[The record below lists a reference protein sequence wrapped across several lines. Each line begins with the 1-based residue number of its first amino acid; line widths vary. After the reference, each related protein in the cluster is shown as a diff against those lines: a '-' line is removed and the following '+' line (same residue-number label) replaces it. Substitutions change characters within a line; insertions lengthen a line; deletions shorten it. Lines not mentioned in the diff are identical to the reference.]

1 MTRFSLTRSMTR
13 SGPLLAAAL
22 VLSPVALSGTGA
34 FSTAQAADMQQDTT
48 TQLDFSVMGTAH
60 AVPTE
65 LTVRLSVR
73 SDSPSAATAQKDVNT
88 RMAAAM
94 KLAGGQDG
102 IVTKA
107 GGYSIYENAPEH
119 GPKSWAARQELELSG
134 QDSVRLLGLAG
145 QLQAQSLMLEGLD
158 WSLDDATRNRLLQD
172 ARTEA
177 LKKIRPQAEQSA
189 QTLGLRLARLKNIRI
204 SYEEPGPRP
213 MMLMAAR
220 MADSAPPQR
229 SPDEQTIRVN
239 VFVQAELSP

>member
-1 MTRFSLTRSMTR
+1 MIRFSLPRPV
-13 SGPLLAAAL
+13 PLLAAAL
-22 VLSPVALSGTGA
+22 AFSLIALSGTGV
-34 FSTAQAADMQQDTT
+34 FSTAQAADMQQNT

-73 SDSPSAATAQKDVNT
+73 SDSPSAAAAQKDVNT

-102 IVTKA
+102 IVAKA
-107 GGYSIYENAPEH
+107 GGYSIYENTPEH
-119 GPKSWAARQELELSG
+119 GPKSWTARQELELSG

-145 QLQAQSLMLEGLD
+145 QLQSQSLMLEGLD
-158 WSLDDATRNRLLQD
+158 WSLDDATRDRLLQE

-177 LKKIRPQAEQSA
+177 LKKVRSQAEQSA
-189 QTLGLRLARLKNIRI
+189 QTLGLRLARLKEVRI
-204 SYEEPGPRP
+204 SYQEPGPRP
-213 MMLMAAR
+213 VMLMAAR

-229 SPDEQTIRVN
+229 SPDEQTLRVN
-239 VFVQAELSP
+239 VSVQAELSP